1 MICHA
6 NGDQKKAG
14 AAIHISD
21 IKYFNIKTAIRDNRT
36 QHKDQGI
43 NPRKYNNYICPDI
56 GAPQYIRQMQET
68 IKGEINCSTVILR
81 NFSIPFT
88 PVDTSFRQ
96 KVNKQTQDLNDT
108 LNQLDLVDIY
118 RAFNPKMIDFL
129 SFLSAFGTFSRVYH
143 ILVNF

>member
-1 MICHA
+1 MKTRKMICHA
-6 NGDQKKAG
+6 NRDQKKAG

-108 LNQLDLVDIY
+108 LNQLDLIDIF
-118 RAFNPKMIDFL
+118 RAFQPNNGFHLFL
-129 SFLSAFGTFSRVYH
+129 KCTCH
-143 ILVNF
+143 ILLSGS